1 LEGKSIMKS
10 RTFSVLAAAVVML
23 VSVLACGGSISTA
36 NIGDAWMSA
45 DEGGDSRT
53 TAYSQDSIFYAQVD
67 LKNAPDDTK
76 LKASWYAVN
85 AEGVDPNFL
94 IDETEFTSGDGLI
107 HFDLEND
114 NLWPA
119 GDYKVDIYLN
129 DSLAKTLTFSVK

>member
-1 LEGKSIMKS
+1 MKS
-10 RTFSVLAAAVVML
+10 RFVPVLAAAVVL
-23 VSVLACGGSISTA
+23 LASVLACGGSISTA
-36 NIGDAWMSA
+36 NIADAWMST

-53 TAYSQDSIFYAQVD
+53 TAFAQDATFYAQVD

-85 AEGVDPNFL
+85 AEGVEPNFV
-94 IDETEFTSGDGLI
+94 INETEFASGDGLI

-114 NLWPA
+114 SLWPV

-129 DSLAKTLTFSVK
+129 DTLAKTLTFAVR

>member
-1 LEGKSIMKS
+1 MQK
-10 RTFSVLAAAVVML
+10 RFFPVLAAAMVL
-23 VSVLACGGSISTA
+23 LASALACGGSITTA
-36 NIGDAWMSA
+36 NIGDAWMST

-53 TAYSQDSIFYAQVD
+53 TAYSQDAIFYAQVD
-67 LKNAPDDTK
+67 LRNASDDTK

-94 IDETEFTSGDGLI
+94 IDETDFTSGDGLI

-114 NLWPA
+114 SLWPV

-129 DSLAKTLTFSVK
+129 DSLAKTLTFTVQ